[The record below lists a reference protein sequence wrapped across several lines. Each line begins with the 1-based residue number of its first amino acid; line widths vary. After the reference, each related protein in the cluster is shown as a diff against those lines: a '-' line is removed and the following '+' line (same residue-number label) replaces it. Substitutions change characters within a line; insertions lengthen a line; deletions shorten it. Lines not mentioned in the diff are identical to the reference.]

1 MLRRRTDLVVFGFAV
16 GVDKLQIILV
26 RLKRQLVERQNL
38 RPDQLVLL
46 QDLLRADRLGYLE
59 SDKYMLLDIEDT
71 DAVELYEEETGW
83 TVEGSDTMKLNDAT
97 FYVVPV
103 IQSKNAKVIHM
114 LVGYRGNI
122 ELAERFANQEKTGR
136 GAENEI
142 MEALDKINKEW

>member
-1 MLRRRTDLVVFGFAV
+1 MFGFEV

-59 SDKYMLLDIEDT
+59 SDKYMLLDIEDI

-103 IQSKNAKVIHM
+103 IRSKNAKVIHM
-114 LVGYRGNI
+114 SIGYRGNI
-122 ELAERFANQEKTGR
+122 ELAERFANQEETGR

>member
-1 MLRRRTDLVVFGFAV
+1 MVVFGFEV

-26 RLKRQLVERQNL
+26 RLKRQLVEKQNL

-59 SDKYMLLDIEDT
+59 PDKYMLLDIEDT
-71 DAVELYEEETGW
+71 DAVELYEEEAGW
-83 TVEGSDTMKLNDAT
+83 TVEGTDTMKLNDAT

-103 IQSKNAKVIHM
+103 LQMKNAEVIHM
-114 LVGYRGNI
+114 LIGYRGNI
-122 ELAERFANQEKTGR
+122 ELAERFANQEETGR

>member
-1 MLRRRTDLVVFGFAV
+1 MFGIAV
-16 GVDKLQIILV
+16 GVDKLQIFLV
-26 RLKRQLVERQNL
+26 RLKRRLVEKQNL

-59 SDKYMLLDIEDT
+59 PDKYMLLDIEDI
-71 DAVELYEEETGW
+71 DAVELYEEEAGW

-103 IQSKNAKVIHM
+103 LQMNNAEVIHM
-114 LVGYRGNI
+114 SIGYRDNI
-122 ELAERFANQEKTGR
+122 ELAERFANQEETRR

-142 MEALDKINKEW
+142 MEALDETIKEW

>member
-1 MLRRRTDLVVFGFAV
+1 MFGSAV
-16 GVDKLQIILV
+16 GVDKLQIFLV
-26 RLKRQLVERQNL
+26 RLNRRLVEKQNL

-59 SDKYMLLDIEDT
+59 PDKYMLLDIEDI
-71 DAVELYEEETGW
+71 DAVELYEEEAGW

-103 IQSKNAKVIHM
+103 LQMNNAEVIHM
-114 LVGYRGNI
+114 SIGYRDNI
-122 ELAERFANQEKTGR
+122 ELAERFANQEETRR

-142 MEALDKINKEW
+142 MEALDETNKEW

>member
-1 MLRRRTDLVVFGFAV
+1 MFGIAV
-16 GVDKLQIILV
+16 GVDKLQIFLV
-26 RLKRQLVERQNL
+26 RLNRRLVEKQNL

-59 SDKYMLLDIEDT
+59 PDKYMLLDIEDI
-71 DAVELYEEETGW
+71 DAVELYEEEAGW

-103 IQSKNAKVIHM
+103 LQMNNAEVIHM
-114 LVGYRGNI
+114 SIGYRDNI
-122 ELAERFANQEKTGR
+122 ELAERFANQEETRR

-142 MEALDKINKEW
+142 MEALDETNKEW